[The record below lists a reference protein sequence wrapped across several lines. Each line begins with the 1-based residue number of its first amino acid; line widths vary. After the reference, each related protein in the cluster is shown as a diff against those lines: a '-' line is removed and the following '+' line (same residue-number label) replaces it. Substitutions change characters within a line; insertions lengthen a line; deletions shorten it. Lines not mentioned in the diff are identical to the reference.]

1 MIETI
6 TPAGCGGRRRRRIA
20 LALFAVAA
28 TASATVVGLVL
39 GALGDVLGARR
50 ALLAVAALAA
60 LAATRE
66 LGVIRLPL
74 PQVRAQV
81 PHRWRSELPLPVW
94 AAGYGAGLGAGFL
107 TYQPF
112 ATFWIACLAAAA
124 LARPGVS
131 AVCFALFGAGR
142 ALMVALPGRDAEPA
156 RAVER
161 LVHRRPLLARVNALV
176 LAVAAL
182 ALALAPAAGAQLFGG
197 GQLDPSF
204 SGGVLAYTQRDATA
218 SRVVVRQPD
227 GMQHVFEGRTPAL
240 NGSILA
246 YAAADGVRVVRWGSG
261 EELTRVAGATK
272 PALDWPWLAYRLDV
286 FDGSKE
292 LWLTNLSTG
301 AVTFV
306 TRAGSR
312 ADLGRPS
319 IAAGRVAWHVASER
333 GSLIGLY
340 TIATGA
346 RRVLVRSKIA
356 LLSNPS
362 LSATRVVWVDQRQ
375 ARSSLRGRLLD
386 DSRATTL
393 AAAAT
398 RDEAF
403 WTTALWGRSAY
414 VTHWFVLQDLAQL
427 EHYRF

>member
-60 LAATRE
+60 LAAARE
-66 LGVIRLPL
+66 LGVVRLPL

-81 PHRWRSELPLPVW
+81 PDRWRSELPLPVW
-94 AAGYGAGLGAGFL
+94 AAGYGAGLGAGFF

-112 ATFWIACLAAAA
+112 ATFWIACLGAAA

-131 AVCFALFGAGR
+131 AACFALFGAGR

-161 LVHRRPLLARVNALV
+161 LVRRRPLLARVNAFV

-204 SGGVLAYTQRDATA
+204 SGGVLAYTQRDAA
-218 SRVVVRQPD
+218 VSSVVVRQAD
-227 GMQHVFEGRTPAL
+227 GTQHVFEGRTPAL
-240 NGSILA
+240 DGSVLA
-246 YAAADGVRVVRWGSG
+246 YTAADGVHVVRWPARQEIS
-261 EELTRVAGATK
+261 LVAGATK
-272 PALDWPWLAYRLDV
+272 PALEWPWLAYRLDA

-292 LWLTNLSTG
+292 LWLTNLTTG
-301 AVTFV
+301 AATLV
-306 TRAGSR
+306 TRAGAH

-319 IAAGRVAWHVASER
+319 IAAGRVAWHVVGER

-340 TIATGA
+340 TIESGA

-362 LSATRVVWVDQRQ
+362 LTASRIVWVDQRQ
-375 ARSSLRGRLLD
+375 ARSALRGRRLD
-386 DSRATTL
+386 DPRVTTL
-393 AAAAT
+393 AAART
-398 RDEAF
+398 RAEAF
-403 WTTALWGRSAY
+403 WTTELEGRSAY
-414 VTHWFVLQDLAQL
+414 VTHWFVLEDFAQL
-427 EHYRF
+427 ERYPF